1 MRLHE
6 ANFNASIECRP
17 DSGPRPA
24 HCRTPVLRLRHLLLL
39 GLAALG
45 VAHAAQEPFPGS
57 AQAPVRAPIP
67 LARFELVA
75 QPPAEAADLLDQ
87 LLQAAAD
94 DESIDREDE
103 ERMLRRLR
111 ADTIDVLST
120 EGFFSPVVT
129 VGADDSGQARYVIK
143 LDIGPR
149 THVSEVVLEFFGE
162 LAGQAERVEQLRAGW
177 GLQVG
182 QPFRDARWSAEKN
195 RLLNRIRS
203 RDFAAARMAE
213 SVALVDADKA
223 TARLRVEI
231 DSGPAYTVGPIEVR
245 GLSRYDRELVE
256 RFNPFNVGEPY
267 DAEKLLEF
275 QRRLQRTP
283 FFSTVIVDVD
293 PAGGEG
299 GQLPLLIEV
308 REAKSRRIDFALGY
322 STDIGVRGEA
332 AYRQAT
338 LFGFPYSLQSGVSL
352 DRTRQAAYADVY
364 LPPKPGGE
372 QDAFGAL
379 LELTDNEGVKTDR
392 WAVGAQRTQRRDSGP
407 RSYDTQLAV
416 NFQHESREVSGAPEE
431 NTVND
436 VVSTTYAWTRRDV
449 DSITMPTRGTLLTL
463 SGTVGL
469 GRSSVTNFLR
479 TGFLRGYGRYAYYL
493 PLTPRDQL
501 ILRTELGYVAV
512 DDPRVVPS
520 EFLFRT
526 GGVGTVRGYA
536 FQSLGRRA
544 GTATTGSTMLAV
556 FSAEYVRWLVGD
568 WGAAV
573 FLDAG
578 DASDDL
584 FDTSLARGYGLG
596 ARYRTLAGPLAV
608 DVAYADRTNG
618 VRVHFSVA
626 IAF

>member
-1 MRLHE
+1 ML
-6 ANFNASIECRP
+6 
-17 DSGPRPA
+17 
-24 HCRTPVLRLRHLLLL
+24 
-39 GLAALG
+39 
-45 VAHAAQEPFPGS
+45 
-57 AQAPVRAPIP
+57 RAPNPP
-67 LARFELVA
+67 LARFELA
-75 QPPAEAADLLDQ
+75 TQPPAETAALLDR
-87 LLQAAAD
+87 LIRDAAD
-94 DESIDREDE
+94 DESIDREDD

-111 ADTIDVLST
+111 SDTIDVLAT
-120 EGFFSPVVT
+120 EGYFAPVVT
-129 VGADDSGQARYVIK
+129 VGTDDSGLARYVVR
-143 LDIGPR
+143 LDLGPR
-149 THVSEVVLEFFGE
+149 TLITEVVLEFTGE
-162 LAGQAERVEQLRAGW
+162 LAAQPERVEQLKAGW
-177 GLQVG
+177 DLPAG
-182 QPFRDARWSAEKN
+182 QPFRDARWSAAKS
-195 RLLNRIRS
+195 RLLNQIRS
-203 RDFAAARMAE
+203 RDFAAARIAD
-213 SVALVDADKA
+213 SVALVTAEEA
-223 TARLRVEI
+223 TARLRVEV
-231 DSGPAYTVGPIEVR
+231 DSGAAYTMGPIEVR
-245 GLSRYDRELVE
+245 GLVRYDKELIE
-256 RFNPFNVGEPY
+256 RFNPFRVGEPY
-267 DAEKLLEF
+267 DSDKLLEF

-283 FFSTVIVDVD
+283 FFGTVIVDVD
-293 PAGGEG
+293 PARSEG
-299 GQLPLLIEV
+299 GQLPLLVEV
-308 REAKSRRIDFALGY
+308 REAKSKRVSFSLGY

-372 QDAFGAL
+372 QDAVGAL
-379 LELTDNEGVKTDR
+379 VELTDNEGVSTNR
-392 WAVGAQRTQRRDSGP
+392 WAIGAQRTHRRESGST
-407 RSYDTQLAV
+407 SYDTQLAL
-416 NFQHESREVSGAPEE
+416 NFQHERREVSGAPEE

-469 GRSSVTNFLR
+469 GRSSVTNFLS

-526 GGVGTVRGYA
+526 GGVGSVRGYA
-536 FQSLGRRA
+536 FQSLGRKA
-544 GTATTGSTMLAV
+544 GTSTTGSTMLAV
-556 FSAEYVRWLVGD
+556 FSAEYVRWLWD
-568 WGAAV
+568 NWGAAV
-573 FLDAG
+573 FVDAG

-584 FDTSLARGYGLG
+584 FSTPLARGYGAG
-596 ARYRTLAGPLAV
+596 VRYRTLAGPLAV

>member
-1 MRLHE
+1 VRLRP
-6 ANFNASIECRP
+6 ADFNASIECLLDP
-17 DSGPRPA
+17 GPPPA
-24 HCRTPVLRLRHLLLL
+24 LCRHLVLRLRNLLFV

-45 VAHAAQEPFPGS
+45 VAHAAEDPFSPS
-57 AQAPVRAPIP
+57 AAALPRATNP
-67 LARFELVA
+67 LARFELSA
-75 QPPAEAADLLDQ
+75 RPPTETANLLDQ
-87 LLQAAAD
+87 VLRAAAD

-111 ADTIDVLST
+111 GDTIDVLAT

-129 VGADDSGQARYVIK
+129 VGTDDSGQARYVIK
-143 LDIGPR
+143 LDVGPR
-149 THVSEVVLEFFGE
+149 TYVTEVVLEFTGE
-162 LAGQAERVEQLRAGW
+162 LAAQPERVEQLRAGW
-177 GLQVG
+177 ELQVG
-182 QPFRDARWSAEKN
+182 QPFRDARWSTEKN

-203 RDFAAARMAE
+203 RDFAAARMAD
-213 SVALVDADKA
+213 SVALVNADEA

-231 DSGPAYTVGPIEVR
+231 DSGPAYTMGPIEVR

-256 RFNPFNVGEPY
+256 RFNPFRVGEPF

-293 PAGGEG
+293 PARGED

-308 REAKSRRIDFALGY
+308 REAKSKRVSFSLGY

-338 LFGFPYSLQSGVSL
+338 LFGHPYSLQSGISL
-352 DRTRQAAYADVY
+352 DRTRQAAYADIY

-379 LELTDNEGVKTDR
+379 IELTDNEGVTTDR
-392 WAVGAQRTQRRDSGP
+392 WAVGAQRTQRRESGAK
-407 RSYDTQLAV
+407 SLDTQLAL
-416 NFQHESREVSGAPEE
+416 NFQHESRQVSGAPEE
-431 NTVND
+431 DTVND

-512 DDPRVVPS
+512 DDPRVVPN

-526 GGVGTVRGYA
+526 GGVGTVRGYS
-536 FQSLGRRA
+536 FQSLGRKA
-544 GTATTGSTMLAV
+544 GTSTTGSTMLAV
-556 FSAEYVRWLVGD
+556 FSAEYVRWLFD
-568 WGAAV
+568 NWGAAV
-573 FLDAG
+573 FVDAG
-578 DASDDL
+578 DASNNL
-584 FDTSLARGYGLG
+584 FDVPLARGYGIG

-608 DVAYADRTNG
+608 DVAYGDRTNG

>member
-1 MRLHE
+1 ML
-6 ANFNASIECRP
+6 
-17 DSGPRPA
+17 
-24 HCRTPVLRLRHLLLL
+24 
-39 GLAALG
+39 
-45 VAHAAQEPFPGS
+45 
-57 AQAPVRAPIP
+57 RAPNP
-67 LARFELVA
+67 LARFELA
-75 QPPAEAADLLDQ
+75 AKPPAEAANLLDQ
-87 LLQAAAD
+87 LLSAAAD

-111 ADTIDVLST
+111 GDTIDVLAT

-129 VGADDSGQARYVIK
+129 VGTDDSGQARYVVK
-143 LDIGPR
+143 LDLGPR
-149 THVSEVVLEFFGE
+149 TLVSEVVLEFAGDLAAQPERIEQLKAGWE
-162 LAGQAERVEQLRAGW
+162 LA
-177 GLQVG
+177 VG
-182 QPFRDARWSAEKN
+182 QPFRDARWSAAKS
-195 RLLNRIRS
+195 RLLNQIRS
-203 RDFAAARMAE
+203 RDFAAARIAD
-213 SVALVDADKA
+213 SVALVTAEEA

-231 DSGPAYTVGPIEVR
+231 DSGSAYTMGPIEVR
-245 GLSRYDRELVE
+245 GLVRYDQELIE
-256 RFNPFNVGEPY
+256 RFNPFRVGDPY
-267 DAEKLLEF
+267 DLDKLLDF

-293 PAGGEG
+293 PARGES
-299 GQLPLLIEV
+299 GQLPLLVEV
-308 REAKSRRIDFALGY
+308 REAKSRRVSFSLGY

-338 LFGFPYSLQSGVSL
+338 LFGFPYSLQSGVSI

-379 LELTDNEGVKTDR
+379 VELTDNEGVSTSR
-392 WAVGAQRTQRRDSGP
+392 WAVGAQRTEKRESGS
-407 RSYDTQLAV
+407 RSYDTQLAL
-416 NFQHESREVSGAPEE
+416 NFQHEQREVSGAPEE
-431 NTVND
+431 DTVND

-449 DSITMPTRGTLLTL
+449 DSITMPTRGTLVTL

-469 GRSSVTNFLR
+469 GRSSVTNFLN

-526 GGVGTVRGYA
+526 GGVGSVRGYS
-536 FQSLGRRA
+536 FQSLGRKA
-544 GTATTGSTMLAV
+544 GTSTTGSTMLAV
-556 FSAEYVRWLVGD
+556 FSAEYVRWLWD
-568 WGAAV
+568 NWGAAV
-573 FLDAG
+573 FVDAG

-584 FDTSLARGYGLG
+584 FSESLARGYGAG
-596 ARYRTLAGPLAV
+596 VRYRTLAGPLAV
-608 DVAYADRTNG
+608 DVAYAERTNG